1 MLTWIVMDETI
12 IPEVEDSE
20 GRKSKKWNLFM
31 LRLDTFCI
39 IVYSINEVNEVL
51 VFFLENDLVVILN
64 IRVSEGQK
72 P

>member
-1 MLTWIVMDETI
+1 MDETI
-12 IPEVEDSE
+12 IPEIEDSE
-20 GRKSKKWNLFM
+20 GRKSKKSNLFM